1 MKRSNILWNNIILL
15 LFNRMNKKEHKTKLK
30 SMYLANFMDNYKKHN
45 YKRVIT
51 QFLVLIGIISFNAA
65 FAQGDGCKVV
75 VIDAG
80 HGGKDPG
87 CSGKGSQEKTI
98 ALGIALKLG
107 ALIEE
112 NHKDVKV
119 VYTRKSDVF
128 VELDERANIANKNK
142 ADLFICIHANANDK
156 STAYGAETYVLGL
169 HKTDA
174 QKQIANRE
182 NSVISFEDD
191 SKKYEQLTPDM
202 LIART
207 MQLSV
212 FLNQSILFAN
222 DIQNEFKKIGR
233 KDRGVKQAGFVV
245 LFKTTMPSV
254 LIESGFLTNET
265 DNQFLVKG
273 ENQQKM
279 AQSIYNAFKN
289 YKSQRDKV
297 ANVIKENNVEI
308 PTNTGVEFKVQIA
321 SSRNEVSTEPFN
333 FKGLEGVEK
342 KKVDA
347 YYRYFYG
354 STSSYD
360 EIKKIKEE
368 VKKKG
373 YSDAFVI
380 AYLDGE
386 RISLKK
392 AINLASD

>member
-1 MKRSNILWNNIILL
+1 MKRSNILLDNIILL
-15 LFNRMNKKEHKTKLK
+15 LFNRMNKKRYKTKLK
-30 SMYLANFMDNYKKHN
+30 SMDLANFMSLYKKHSL
-45 YKRVIT
+45 KRVLT
-51 QFLVLIGIISFNAA
+51 LFLVLTGINFS

-87 CSGKGSQEKTI
+87 CSGKGSREKTI

-107 ALIEE
+107 KLIED

-142 ADLFICIHANANDK
+142 ADLFICIHANANAK
-156 STAYGAETYVLGL
+156 ASAYGAETYVLGL
-169 HKTDA
+169 HKTEA

-182 NSVISFEDD
+182 NSVISFEDNT
-191 SKKYEQLTPDM
+191 KKYEELTPDM

-222 DIQNEFKKIGR
+222 DIQKEFKKIGR

-254 LIESGFLTNET
+254 LIESGFLTNTT
-265 DNQFLVKG
+265 DNEFLIKG

-279 AQSIYNAFKN
+279 AQSIYNAFKT
-289 YKSQRDKV
+289 YKSQRDEV
-297 ANVIKENNVEI
+297 ADVIKENNIEVPE
-308 PTNTGVEFKVQIA
+308 NSGVQFKVQIA
-321 SSRNEVSTEPFN
+321 SSRNEVDVAPYN

-354 STSSYD
+354 NTSSYS

>member
-1 MKRSNILWNNIILL
+1 MKRSNILLDNIILL
-15 LFNRMNKKEHKTKLK
+15 LFNRMNKKRYKTKLK
-30 SMYLANFMDNYKKHN
+30 SMYLANFMSLYKKHSL
-45 YKRVIT
+45 KRVFIL
-51 QFLVLIGIISFNAA
+51 FLMFAGINFS

-87 CSGKGSQEKTI
+87 CSGKGSKEKTI

-107 ALIEE
+107 KLIED
-112 NHKDVKV
+112 NYKDVKV
-119 VYTRKSDVF
+119 VYTRKTDVF

-142 ADLFICIHANANDK
+142 ADLFICIHANANAK
-156 STAYGAETYVLGL
+156 SSAYGAETYVLGL

-182 NSVISFEDD
+182 NSVISFEDNT
-191 SKKYEQLTPDM
+191 KKYQELTPDM

-222 DIQNEFKKIGR
+222 DIQKEFKKIGR

-254 LIESGFLTNET
+254 LIESGFLTNTT
-265 DNQFLVKG
+265 DNEFLIKG

-279 AQSIYNAFKN
+279 AQSIYNAFKT

-297 ANVIKENNVEI
+297 ANVIKENNIDI
-308 PTNTGVEFKVQIA
+308 PENSGVQFKIQIA
-321 SSRNEVSTEPFN
+321 SSRNEVDTAPYN

-342 KKVDA
+342 KKVDS

-354 STSSYD
+354 STSSYS

-373 YSDAFVI
+373 YADAFVI

>member
-1 MKRSNILWNNIILL
+1 MKRSNILLDNIILL
-15 LFNRMNKKEHKTKLK
+15 LFNRMNKKRYKTKLK
-30 SMYLANFMDNYKKHN
+30 SMDLANFMSLYKKHSL
-45 YKRVIT
+45 KRVLT
-51 QFLVLIGIISFNAA
+51 LFLVLTGINFS

-87 CSGKGSQEKTI
+87 CSGKGSKEKTI

-107 ALIEE
+107 KLIED

-142 ADLFICIHANANDK
+142 ADLFICIHANANAK
-156 STAYGAETYVLGL
+156 ASAYGAETYVLGL
-169 HKTDA
+169 HKTEA

-182 NSVISFEDD
+182 NSVISFEDNT
-191 SKKYEQLTPDM
+191 KKYEELTPDM

-222 DIQNEFKKIGR
+222 DIQKEFKKIGR

-254 LIESGFLTNET
+254 LIESGFLTNTT
-265 DNQFLVKG
+265 DNEFLIKG

-279 AQSIYNAFKN
+279 AQSIYNAFKT
-289 YKSQRDKV
+289 YKSQRDEV
-297 ANVIKENNVEI
+297 ADVIKENNIEVPE
-308 PTNTGVEFKVQIA
+308 NSGVQFKVQIA
-321 SSRNEVSTEPFN
+321 SSRNEVDVAPYN

-354 STSSYD
+354 NTSSYS